1 MAGYRLCT
9 FRPLVVSLLAE
20 WAAVQTP
27 LLQVQTLTL
36 CVCEARYGKCGPMA
50 TSCGV
55 IDVSSLA
62 GGAEAADAGAPSL
75 SVLRARLTSA
85 VETILPCILLNQ

>member
-1 MAGYRLCT
+1 
-9 FRPLVVSLLAE
+9 
-20 WAAVQTP
+20 
-27 LLQVQTLTL
+27 
-36 CVCEARYGKCGPMA
+36 MA

-62 GGAEAADAGAPSL
+62 GGAEPADAGAPSL